1 MKKIRFLLSTVLVLF
16 VYIQAIAQMPTA
28 TISGQVTL
36 VDGATSLPGVDVVL
50 TDELGTTV
58 ATTQTNASGEYAF
71 ADIPTGATYS
81 LALNRADGAPLNGV
95 STFDAVLIARHIL
108 GVEALSSPLKMIAA
122 DANGSGTITTFDIVL
137 IRRLILGISQQFD
150 IPHWRFVRADLVF
163 PNLDQVFATLNADPA
178 QFLLGDDL
186 TRNFI
191 AVKIGDVNGSAVAP

>member
-1 MKKIRFLLSTVLVLF
+1 
-16 VYIQAIAQMPTA
+16 MPTA